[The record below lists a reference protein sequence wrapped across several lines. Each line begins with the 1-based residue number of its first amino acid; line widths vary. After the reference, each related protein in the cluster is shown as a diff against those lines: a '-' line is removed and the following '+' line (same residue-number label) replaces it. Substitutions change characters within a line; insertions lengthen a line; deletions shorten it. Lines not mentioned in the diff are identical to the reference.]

1 MILRVWHLALTAA
14 VMSGLTETAF
24 AVVAGQVDTF
34 QNGTTAGWTDGHG
47 GDNVANIATG
57 GPAGTGDRYLQVSSG
72 SFDSE
77 SRLVSFNQSQWL
89 GNYVSTKVAGL
100 TMDLKNFGTTSLPIR
115 IAIREGSSG
124 SGTPGYA
131 STTAFSLPN
140 DGQWH
145 KSVFFSLTASTMTP
159 INSPRTFST
168 DLASVLDFRLL
179 SSISPSTIGDSLN
192 ARIGVDNITAV
203 PEPGSARL
211 AALAGL
217 LLSLCLHRRWTRR

>member
-1 MILRVWHLALTAA
+1 M
-14 VMSGLTETAF
+14 F
-24 AVVAGQVDTF
+24 
-34 QNGTTAGWTDGHG
+34 
-47 GDNVANIATG
+47 
-57 GPAGTGDRYLQVSSG
+57 P
-72 SFDSE
+72 
-77 SRLVSFNQSQWL
+77 
-89 GNYVSTKVAGL
+89 TKVAGL
-100 TMDLKNFGTTSLPIR
+100 KMDLKNFGTASLPIR

-145 KSVFFSLTASTMTP
+145 KSVFFPLTASTMTADQQP
-159 INSPRTFST
+159 KTFAT

-179 SSISPSTIGDSLN
+179 SSISPSTIGDSFN
-192 ARIGVDNITAV
+192 ARFGVDNITAV